1 MQCKILEVSE
11 SGYYRYLANLNKPN
25 KDEFLSAAIEDIL
38 NGHPDNDNYGIQRMQ
53 LALKQREITAGIRK
67 ITKIMRDNGW
77 LHSPRRRPQGL
88 TKTDHKTQKSEN
100 LIQQDFSAEQPFK
113 KLLTD
118 ITQVQC
124 SDGKL
129 YISPILDCFNGEI
142 LALCMEDNMR
152 KELVIDTLNIAAKRF
167 PIKGCILH
175 SDSGTQYTS
184 GAFRERLTDLE
195 IKQSM
200 SGVGSCYDNSRMES
214 FFATLKKEKLYR
226 IPTHRMTREEVKTVV
241 FRYIF
246 IYYNKLRIYTSNP
259 GGLPPAVLR
268 NLKLR
273 SEGAERAA

>member
-11 SGYYRYLANLNKPN
+11 SGYYRYLDNLDKPSN
-25 KDEFLSAAIEDIL
+25 DEILSAAIEDIL
-38 NGHPDNDNYGIQRMQ
+38 KEYPDNDNYGVQRMQ
-53 LALKQREITAGIRK
+53 LALKQRGITAGTRK
-67 ITKIMRDNGW
+67 ITRIMRDNGW

-88 TKTDHKTQKSEN
+88 TKADPETQKAEN
-100 LIQQDFSAEQPFK
+100 LIQQDFSAEEPFT

-152 KELVIDTLNIAAKRF
+152 KELVIETLNVAAKRF

-175 SDSGTQYTS
+175 SDRGTQYTS
-184 GAFRERLTDLE
+184 GAFRDRLEELE

-200 SGVGSCYDNSRMES
+200 SGVAHCYDNARMES

-241 FRYIF
+241 FRYVF
-246 IYYNKLRIYTSNP
+246 IYYNQLRVYTSNP

-268 NLKLR
+268 HLKIE
-273 SEGAERAA
+273 SEGAGRAA